1 MSYVIGIQKNY
12 NQGGIMDTFKGLSI
26 SYSYKPDV
34 IRNWNNSDTKKVD
47 DIFGPYKM
55 YQLNMLHSQEAYL
68 EGMDIPFIT
77 TNDSNGY
84 RIWKEKKAEHVR

>member
-1 MSYVIGIQKNY
+1 
-12 NQGGIMDTFKGLSI
+12 MDTFKGLSI
-26 SYSYKPDV
+26 SHSYKPDA
-34 IRNWNNSDTKKVD
+34 IRIIEDRVD